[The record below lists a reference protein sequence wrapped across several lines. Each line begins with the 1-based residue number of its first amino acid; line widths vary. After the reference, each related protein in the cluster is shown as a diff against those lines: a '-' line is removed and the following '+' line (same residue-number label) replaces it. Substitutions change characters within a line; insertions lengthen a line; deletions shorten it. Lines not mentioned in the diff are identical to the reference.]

1 MEMDYRIPLS
11 LSPFPLLLS
20 LFFLHLLTFKRQS
33 TWKIHSLQPHSLD
46 SIRSITD
53 SMRSLLLPP
62 LELPLCLNPSAPP
75 PLLPTSLLPWHFNR
89 CFDPSVGP
97 LTPSSP
103 SKSHSPI
110 LSSPNS
116 ESPSHSPNFFRRP
129 PRSRSL
135 SNARL
140 TPRLKLF
147 SLSSI
152 PSPVPVPAS
161 PPSSPYN
168 NNSIPSP
175 RAKTIPPSL
184 SALASNA
191 QPTLADDSTKLVKV
205 IASHGKTGDQLELA
219 YSHSKVVGNGSF
231 GVVFS
236 AKLAPASL
244 GPDNEGDDD
253 VAIKKVLQDKRF
265 KVSLPL
271 LRP

>member
-1 MEMDYRIPLS
+1 
-11 LSPFPLLLS
+11 
-20 LFFLHLLTFKRQS
+20 
-33 TWKIHSLQPHSLD
+33 
-46 SIRSITD
+46 
-53 SMRSLLLPP
+53 MRSLLLPP

-140 TPRLKLF
+140 TPRLQIF

-168 NNSIPSP
+168 NNSTPSP